1 MAKISTEELLDFI
14 EKKIGTGDFLD
25 SVHKI
30 KLITTKEM
38 IISIL
43 KENIKSK

>member
-1 MAKISTEELLDFI
+1 MNITAKDLLDHI
-14 EKKIGTGDFLD
+14 EEKLQKEKYID

-38 IISIL
+38 IL
-43 KENIKSK
+43 KIIKVAF